1 MRKRRDNQQ
10 VAPVKNNQTNGIRRT
25 RLYHAKARS
34 RITNHGHLLPDIDG
48 RTMWARRL
56 RDLTAMLVADQG
68 GDDVISAARMAIVR
82 RAAIIQI
89 ELELRELRFA
99 DEEPSYLQLEQY
111 SRISGNL
118 RRMLESLG
126 LERRAKDV
134 TPPSVDAYLEHVK
147 QQQVAAEELAE
158 ADE

>member
-1 MRKRRDNQQ
+1 MRKRRDNHEA
-10 VAPVKNNQTNGIRRT
+10 VPVKNNQTNGIRRT

-68 GDDVISAARMAIVR
+68 GDDMISAAKMAIVR
-82 RAAIIQI
+82 RAAIIQV

-118 RRMLESLG
+118 RRMLESVG

-134 TPPSVDAYLEHVK
+134 TPTLSEYLASK
-147 QQQVAAEELAE
+147 RDEEDVE
-158 ADE
+158 A